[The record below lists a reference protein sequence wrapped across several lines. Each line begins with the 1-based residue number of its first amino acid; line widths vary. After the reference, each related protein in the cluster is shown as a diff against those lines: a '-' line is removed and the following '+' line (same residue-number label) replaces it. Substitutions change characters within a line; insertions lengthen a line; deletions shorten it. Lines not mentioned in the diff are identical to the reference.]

1 MRKFVDLQFLIV
13 EIPLASSLLPLPL
26 TDFCLPLWPQ
36 STQRGGLEEAEE

>member
-13 EIPLASSLLPLPL
+13 EIPLASSLLPL